1 MKKLNKFFAVLVAL
15 AMVLSLTA
23 ISAFAA
29 TDKTGTK
36 DNAYLT
42 KYLRV
47 ADGVNLPSG
56 LTFTFKA
63 DKVSDSAYPGDKS
76 KMLEA
81 TDVTIP
87 VSTMVASATE
97 ADNAAALTGKALVSK
112 FFENKTWD
120 HAGVYTYDV
129 YEDAA
134 AITEGANEEWN
145 FSQKHYTLRVY
156 VTNNNTVTYTVQD
169 GTGAAD
175 DEKKVDPTVQDPTAH
190 DNTTTEETIEL
201 DGFYFDNSYAKTL
214 NNTSEDGLLKVSKT
228 IAGDYANTKQAFP
241 FTIVLTIPAEATEFT
256 SVTDYTVNGVA
267 GEAVAV
273 SGNKATITGNL
284 ADGGTIVFHTLPAG
298 TKYTVTEA
306 LTGVENADK
315 WAQAYTL
322 TDIGDETETPAETP
336 GASTNGTVAETDTK
350 NIAAFKNT
358 YTDSS
363 TTTPTGILISN
374 LPYIALALVAIGG
387 LVAYVVVRRRQSDEA

>member
-1 MKKLNKFFAVLVAL
+1 MKKLNKLFAILVAM
-15 AMVLSLTA
+15 AMVLSLTV
-23 ISAFAA
+23 ISAFA
-29 TDKTGTK
+29 TDKTGTN

-47 ADGVNLPSG
+47 ADGVTLPTG

-63 DKVSDSAYPGDKS
+63 DKVSDSAYPGDTT
-76 KMLEA
+76 KMLTA
-81 TDVTIP
+81 TDITIP
-87 VSTMVASATE
+87 ASQMSASATT
-97 ADNAAALTGKALVSK
+97 ADNNAALTGKALVAK
-112 FFENKTWD
+112 FFENQTWD
-120 HAGVYTYDV
+120 HAGVYTYNV
-129 YEDAA
+129 YEAP
-134 AITEGANEEWN
+134 ITEGANEEWN
-145 FSQKHYTLRVY
+145 LSQKHYTLRVY

-169 GTGAAD
+169 GTGDAD
-175 DEKKVDPTVQDPTAH
+175 DSKKVDPTVQDPTAH
-190 DNTTTEETIEL
+190 DNTTTTETIEL

-214 NNTSEDGLLKVSKT
+214 NNDTADGLLKISKT
-228 IAGDYANTKQAFP
+228 IAGDFANKKQAFP
-241 FTIVLTIPAEATEFT
+241 FSIELTIPAEATEFT
-256 SVTDYTVNGVA
+256 QVSDYTVNGTT
-267 GEAVAV
+267 GPAVTV

-306 LTGVENADK
+306 LTGVENAAK

-322 TDIGDETETPAETP
+322 TDIGDNTETPTETS
-336 GASTNGTVAETDTK
+336 GASTNGTVADTDTK